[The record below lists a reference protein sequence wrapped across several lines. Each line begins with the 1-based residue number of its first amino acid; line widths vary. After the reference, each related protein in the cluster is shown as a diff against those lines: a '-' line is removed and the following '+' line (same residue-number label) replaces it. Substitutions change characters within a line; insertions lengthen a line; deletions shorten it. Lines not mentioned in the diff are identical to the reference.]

1 MEELRTAAEAVR
13 QNLNFSSFDEP
24 AVREL
29 AKFIEEQR
37 STMPE
42 AEQPGVINALGCF
55 LGECIIRS
63 FGGYWH
69 REMNGLVGVR
79 LQGRDL
85 INPFVSIERHLLHGV
100 VDAVVS
106 VFREAAVV
114 PDSARRRTW
123 IPLPLPPRRTLS
135 T

>member
-1 MEELRTAAEAVR
+1 MEELRSAAEAVR
-13 QNLNFSSFDEP
+13 ENLNISSFDEP

-37 STMPE
+37 TTMPAE
-42 AEQPGVINALGCF
+42 EQPGVINALGCF

-63 FGGYWH
+63 FGGYWY
-69 REMNGLVGVR
+69 REINGLVSVR
-79 LQGRDL
+79 LQGSTL
-85 INPFVSIERHLLHGV
+85 INPFVSVERHLLHGV
-100 VDAVVS
+100 TDAVVA
-106 VFREAAVV
+106 VFREAAQAPV
-114 PDSARRRTW
+114 STLRRTW

>member
-1 MEELRTAAEAVR
+1 MEELRAAAEDVR

-37 STMPE
+37 TTVPE
-42 AEQPGVINALGCF
+42 DEQPGVINALGCF
-55 LGECIIRS
+55 LGECIIRT

-69 REMNGLVGVR
+69 RELNGLVGVR
-79 LQGRDL
+79 LQGRGL
-85 INPFVSIERHLLHGV
+85 INPFVSVERHLLYGV
-100 VDAVVS
+100 ADAVVS

-114 PDSARRRTW
+114 PETTRRRTW